1 MNTNA
6 GFNSAQCKTIL
17 FVSIGTLSVEWDIF
31 ATFHFVV
38 TSDNFTNLFMSTT

>member
-6 GFNSAQCKTIL
+6 GFNSAQCKTIS
-17 FVSIGTLSVEWDIF
+17 FVSIGTLSVKWDVF

-38 TSDNFTNLFMSTT
+38 TSDNFTDLFTSTT

>member
-31 ATFHFVV
+31 STFHFVV
-38 TSDNFTNLFMSTT
+38 TSDNFTNSFTT